1 MTSVWREAVGNGRLE
16 VGKNCRERESELMEV
31 RWLLDR
37 ERERGDN
44 ERRQEACLQGQ
55 RAY

>member
-37 ERERGDN
+37 ERER
-44 ERRQEACLQGQ
+44 ERG
-55 RAY
+55 